1 MRNDFLRTLL
11 LFLLVALVWQ
21 AVRFYLLPESFFPS
35 TFEIAIALIDS
46 FAHEELL
53 QHIIASL
60 QRVAVGFVVAAI
72 FGISLGIFGGSVGAA
87 GKILRPFI
95 EMLRPIP
102 PIAWIPIA
110 ILLFGLGNPSSCF
123 IVFLGAFFPI
133 FTNAYFGADS
143 IPAIYRN
150 IAGSFEMRPLAYVWR
165 IVFFYALPSIF
176 TGLKIGMGMAWMSV
190 IAAELVGAQTGLGY
204 FIQINRLLLRID
216 NIIVGMI
223 MIGVV
228 GSTLTFTMNQL
239 SKIVMPWRK

>member
-11 LFLLVALVWQ
+11 LFLLIALVWQ
-21 AVRFYLLPESFFPS
+21 VVRFYLLPESFFPS
-35 TFEIAIALIDS
+35 TFEVAIALADS
-46 FAHEELL
+46 FAHGELL

-60 QRVAVGFVVAAI
+60 QRVAVGFIVAAVI
-72 FGISLGIFGGSVGAA
+72 GIGLGVIGGSVDAV
-87 GKILRPFI
+87 GKIFRPFI

-110 ILLFGLGNPSSCF
+110 ILLFGIGNPSSYF

-143 IPAIYRN
+143 IPTIYRN
-150 IAGSFEMRPLAYVWR
+150 IAGSFEMRPLAYIWR
-165 IVFFYALPSIF
+165 IVFLFALPSIL
-176 TGLKIGMGMAWMSV
+176 TGLKVGMGMAWMSV

-216 NIIVGMI
+216 NIVVGMI
-223 MIGVV
+223 TIGVV
-228 GSTLTFTMNQL
+228 GSVLTLSINRL
-239 SKIVMPWRK
+239 GKIVMPWSK

>member
-1 MRNDFLRTLL
+1 MRNDILRTFL
-11 LFLLVALVWQ
+11 LFLLIALAWQ
-21 AVRFYLLPESFFPS
+21 VIRFYFLPESFFPS
-35 TFEIAIALIDS
+35 TFEVVKALADS
-46 FAHEELL
+46 FVRGELL

-60 QRVAVGFVVAAI
+60 QRVAVGFVAAAI
-72 FGISLGIFGGSVGAA
+72 FGISLGIVGGSVGAV

-110 ILLFGLGNPSSCF
+110 ILLFGLGNPSSYF

-143 IPAIYRN
+143 IPVIYRN
-150 IAGSFEMRPLAYVWR
+150 IAGSFEMRPLVYMWR
-165 IVFFYALPSIF
+165 IVFFYALPSMF

-223 MIGVV
+223 AIGAM
-228 GSTLTFTMNQL
+228 GSVLVYFVSWL
-239 SKIVMPWRK
+239 EKIVMPWRN